1 MYVVALVLVVAVLPL
16 FAGGG
21 QGQPSGGAAAPG
33 KTEIRAAW
41 WGDTKRHELYNQI
54 IDEFQKVN
62 PDITV
67 VREPTSFNDYWDK
80 LSVQVAGGNAPDFL
94 CMHPRFA
101 ADYIPRGVC
110 EVLDPYIADGTLST
124 KGWAQSVI
132 DAGKYEGKIYMMAMG
147 VTFNACF
154 INLGAFKEL
163 GVTPP
168 GFEWSWEDL
177 KRIGIQI
184 RAALDRQGKKTT
196 WMINDL
202 TIDADFNAFR
212 YFVRE
217 RGREQ
222 YNADG
227 SIGFTQKDIEDW
239 FAMFKEFRDLGIIP
253 DAATSIEYFSNVLE
267 DSLFGRD
274 KVFLRY
280 IPVNQ
285 FWLYNS
291 TFPNKELGIVRQ
303 SGSAGNMRPG
313 EFPEGAHFAANAK
326 SVPAR
331 KLAAVKLI
339 NFWVND
345 PKSLVL
351 FKLDQG
357 VPGNADQVQKAV
369 MPVLDQYQLA
379 AVNFVNTLS
388 KITTSSPNPPIGA
401 SEIAQE
407 YLKAAQE
414 VAFGAKT
421 PAVAAKEFYDRAV
434 AIRTNANK

>member
-1 MYVVALVLVVAVLPL
+1 
-16 FAGGG
+16 
-21 QGQPSGGAAAPG
+21 
-33 KTEIRAAW
+33 
-41 WGDTKRHELYNQI
+41 
-54 IDEFQKVN
+54 
-62 PDITV
+62 
-67 VREPTSFNDYWDK
+67 
-80 LSVQVAGGNAPDFL
+80 
-94 CMHPRFA
+94 
-101 ADYIPRGVC
+101 
-110 EVLDPYIADGTLST
+110 LST
-124 KGWAQSVI
+124 QGWAQSVI
-132 DAGKYEGKIYMMAMG
+132 DTGKYEGKIYMMAMG
-147 VTFNACF
+147 VTFSCGF

-168 GFEWSWEDL
+168 GFAWSWEDL
-177 KRIGIQI
+177 KHIGLQV

-202 TIDADFNAFR
+202 TIDADFNSFR
-212 YFVRE
+212 YFVRS

-253 DAATSIEYFSNVLE
+253 DAATSIEYFGSVLE

-274 KVFLRY
+274 KIFLQW

-285 FWLYNS
+285 FWLFNS
-291 TFPNKELGIVRQ
+291 TFPDKELGIVRHA
-303 SGSAGNMRPG
+303 GSTGNVRPG
-313 EFPEGAHFAANAK
+313 EFPEGAHFAVNAK
-326 SVPAR
+326 SSPAR
-331 KLAAVKLI
+331 KLGAVKLM
-339 NFWVND
+339 NFWIND

-357 VPGNADQVQKAV
+357 VPGNAEQVQKAV
-369 MPVLDQYQLA
+369 MPVLDQYQIA
-379 AVNFVNTLS
+379 AVNFVNALS
-388 KITTSSPNPPIGA
+388 KITTPSPNPPTGT

-421 PAVAAKEFYDRAV
+421 PAAAAKEFYDQAV
-434 AIRTNANK
+434 AIRTNADK